1 MSQVATATVQ
11 EETVMV
17 RSPLYTTIDG
27 HDEGSSARSTAPT
40 TPEHQSSA
48 AAVES
53 VGRAQRS
60 SEESHAKQKAGNLK
74 INTDAGLEEDASPE
88 NAICVCTPAQ
98 KVPRPPNS
106 FMLYRAQ
113 MQAQISAE
121 SRGLSNPQISRILG
135 DRWANEP
142 EEEKAKWRSLA
153 QEENRRHRLQYP
165 GYKYQP
171 RRRGSKAVNS
181 VGEDES
187 GRCSRCNGRF
197 PSRTPQTPALP
208 GTPGRDRADL
218 SSHATQQPSPS
229 SDDSQHPRSGGSLS
243 GGSASMSLKRL
254 GDHHLG
260 SPETKRP
267 RLGVSTA
274 SRVMPSP
281 EGSAY
286 GPMPHG
292 HCAHSAVGEPYNPNR
307 HHVNSPY
314 PHYGGAYGRHHG
326 GPMPPPPRPPIGSAW
341 AAMPHYH
348 GARDSIADESLRLP
362 PLQTAIPPSISPA
375 RDYDMRYGPTPVTAG
390 GYLPSASSRDSPGKN
405 TVEHILSIPYDKKL
419 AVLGKIC
426 PRLPRQEGGT
436 PGPDSRGP
444 IIVVE
449 GLEDDLLSYVGK
461 IVEEALLVSPEEIA
475 LKTWVNEVPSD
486 VPPIPREGERG
497 EDAKSPVELQDLL
510 PSIFGAILKWHENSK
525 EMVKHIQSSSHPD
538 QKVEEVEEEKSHKK
552 DQESSDGNSGPPAP
566 LKISSATPVAL
577 VRGGFSLTTSER
589 FACSTSQSLSNYN
602 ARDHWQW
609 MATLWRG
616 VPGPDLVIYIRSSSE
631 SDAGDSRNI
640 DYLKQLGVI
649 VVTISK
655 DRRLGE
661 GDERRLAFEVIEWM
675 RSGWIRD
682 SKPRIR

>member
-1 MSQVATATVQ
+1 M
-11 EETVMV
+11 
-17 RSPLYTTIDG
+17 
-27 HDEGSSARSTAPT
+27 
-40 TPEHQSSA
+40 
-48 AAVES
+48 
-53 VGRAQRS
+53 
-60 SEESHAKQKAGNLK
+60 
-74 INTDAGLEEDASPE
+74 
-88 NAICVCTPAQ
+88 
-98 KVPRPPNS
+98 
-106 FMLYRAQ
+106 
-113 MQAQISAE
+113 
-121 SRGLSNPQISRILG
+121 
-135 DRWANEP
+135 
-142 EEEKAKWRSLA
+142 
-153 QEENRRHRLQYP
+153 
-165 GYKYQP
+165 
-171 RRRGSKAVNS
+171 
-181 VGEDES
+181 
-187 GRCSRCNGRF
+187 
-197 PSRTPQTPALP
+197 
-208 GTPGRDRADL
+208 
-218 SSHATQQPSPS
+218 
-229 SDDSQHPRSGGSLS
+229 
-243 GGSASMSLKRL
+243 
-254 GDHHLG
+254 
-260 SPETKRP
+260 
-267 RLGVSTA
+267 
-274 SRVMPSP
+274 
-281 EGSAY
+281 
-286 GPMPHG
+286 
-292 HCAHSAVGEPYNPNR
+292 
-307 HHVNSPY
+307 
-314 PHYGGAYGRHHG
+314 
-326 GPMPPPPRPPIGSAW
+326 
-341 AAMPHYH
+341 
-348 GARDSIADESLRLP
+348 
-362 PLQTAIPPSISPA
+362 
-375 RDYDMRYGPTPVTAG
+375 
-390 GYLPSASSRDSPGKN
+390 
-405 TVEHILSIPYDKKL
+405 SIPYDKKL

-475 LKTWVNEVPSD
+475 LRTWVNEVPSD

-538 QKVEEVEEEKSHKK
+538 QKVEEVEEEKSDRK
-552 DQESSDGNSGPPAP
+552 DQESGDGSSGSPAP
-566 LKISSATPVAL
+566 LKTSSATPVAL

-616 VPGPDLVIYIRSSSE
+616 VPGPDLVIYIKSSSE